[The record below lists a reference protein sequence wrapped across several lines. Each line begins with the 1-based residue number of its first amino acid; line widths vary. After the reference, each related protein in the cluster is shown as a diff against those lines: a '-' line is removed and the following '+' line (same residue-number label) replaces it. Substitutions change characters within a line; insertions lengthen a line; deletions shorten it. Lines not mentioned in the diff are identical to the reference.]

1 MVRVGWRSPR
11 VEWKTP
17 KVSWRFW
24 NLKFLPASCA
34 AILPSAVKTAKAW
47 LRKLVVHQT
56 GLFDGDITK
65 TNWDSNIGNRC
76 YQNMVQIFQICL
88 GKFGNTW
95 LCSHFG
101 TSTKHLEIGP
111 PRVDQPIKCGNALQ
125 CPSSNWKYSFGRTD
139 KFNLV
144 FLEPSWTPRIRPNKR
159 LKKRKR
165 NPKWRGKK
173 NRIFNVPESENAE
186 PPERSEPSRC
196 RTFLFLCP
204 GGDVWRVKQRRAA
217 ATAVVWRPTISP
229 FFAPWAAWLLPQTWT
244 ETPAERLESGT
255 LSRNMWPKGQ
265 QMGPQKAGHFQ
276 YLIIYS
282 IYVCIYIYVGL
293 YGCMHI
299 NKSNYPK
306 IGADHSWPIPYLHV
320 SWLITNVSKW
330 TKCLLCQCAAFLA
343 RLLPWT
349 WFISQFVGT
358 SRVFSHL

>member
-1 MVRVGWRSPR
+1 MENPES
-11 VEWKTP
+11 
-17 KVSWRFW
+17 F
-24 NLKFLPASCA
+24 LKILEPQVLASQLRRHF
-34 AILPSAVKTAKAW
+34 AIRGQNSEGLAK
-47 LRKLVVHQT
+47 KLVVHQT

-88 GKFGNTW
+88 GKLGNTW

-165 NPKWRGKK
+165 NPKWRGKRTGFSTSQSLK
-173 NRIFNVPESENAE
+173 MRNHPTFRTIEMPHLPFPL
-186 PPERSEPSRC
+186 PWRRC
-196 RTFLFLCP
+196 LT
-204 GGDVWRVKQRRAA
+204 GQA
-217 ATAVVWRPTISP
+217 ATGSRYSRGMKTHHFAI
-229 FFAPWAAWLLPQTWT
+229 FAPWAAWLLPQTWT

-282 IYVCIYIYVGL
+282 IYVCIYIYICGIIWV
-293 YGCMHI
+293 YAY
-299 NKSNYPK
+299 K
-306 IGADHSWPIPYLHV
+306 
-320 SWLITNVSKW
+320 
-330 TKCLLCQCAAFLA
+330 
-343 RLLPWT
+343 
-349 WFISQFVGT
+349 
-358 SRVFSHL
+358 